1 MKLVFATSNKGKLR
15 EARQI
20 LGEGY
25 EIISSEAAG
34 VLGEAEESAGTLAG
48 NSLLKAEYVQQRL
61 GGKSICFADDSGLE
75 VDALGGAPGV
85 YTARYAGED
94 CDFERNMDKVLREL
108 GDLSMEQ
115 RTARFKCVLT
125 LLSGSRKYV
134 FEGCLEGH
142 IAFQKSGDKGFG
154 YDPIFIPEGY
164 DGVSLAELGEEL
176 KNHISHRYK
185 ALSLMRKVLEE
196 L

>member
-1 MKLVFATSNKGKLR
+1 MKLVFATSNSGKLR

-25 EIISSEAAG
+25 QIIGSKEAG
-34 VLGEAEESAGTLAG
+34 VQGEAVEDADTLAG
-48 NSLLKAEYVQQRL
+48 NSLLKAEYVRKAL
-61 GGKSICFADDSGLE
+61 GPGQICFADDSGLE

-94 CDFERNMDKVLREL
+94 CDFDKNMDKVLREL
-108 GDLSMEQ
+108 GDLPMDK
-115 RTARFKCVLT
+115 RRARFKCVIS
-125 LLSGSRKYV
+125 LLKDSESYV
-134 FEGCLEGH
+134 FEGSLEGY
-142 IAFQKSGDKGFG
+142 IAFQKRGDKGFG
-154 YDPIFIPEGY
+154 YDPIFIPLGY
-164 DGVSLAELGEEL
+164 EDRSLAELGEDL
-176 KNHISHRYK
+176 KNTISHRFK